1 MNRMYLKD
9 EIVVRSLAKFTD
21 SLKNNRIKISDSEN
35 KKFLEVTVDATHC
48 GYFNHNLYFYSH
60 DGMAKAVSSWLH
72 PYNKPVLSHHDE
84 NQTAIGRIVQAAFIP
99 LMRSHFPND
108 GGKDEKNINV
118 LRGSPSGKI
127 RLKILITDK
136 EAIDN
141 ILDQRFFTVST
152 GGSPVDAPL
161 CSVCNKPISY
171 NSFGAS
177 LSCDHQIGKVYDG
190 KLCGMLISEMDYKE
204 VSFINCPADYS
215 NDHVASVVSMQF
227 VDDSVAGAIELD
239 NVGDNVMSEIKD
251 NIDNKE
257 GVDMEVKTEPIPK
270 SVSEPISDEDF
281 EKLIVDALKELDEC
295 ETCGDEVD
303 DVWKNEDDKKEAE
316 ELAKDYESFV
326 SLSIGYGPE
335 DKDYDDTVEDK
346 KLPPA
351 GSKARAKMKT
361 TFCGPNK
368 TFPVPDCKHVAVALA
383 MLKWPKVVAKYS
395 SSVRAKIA
403 ACVRKKAKALNCST
417 SKKKDE
423 VENNVS
429 VNEKV
434 NTSVNES
441 AKKTNPSDAIDDV
454 KTLNEKIVALEKKI
468 KEDAVM
474 TDGSKVELEKANTKI
489 NDLMKELRTKQA
501 EKIIDLSIIL
511 KRSNISEIID
521 ADSIEIRDAKYSEKV
536 TELETR
542 SSESLIDS
550 INDLKKDLNILGVT
564 TPIENPVVNDFERV
578 MRDKAN
584 KQEDRK
590 SWIKRVFL
598 GE

>member
-9 EIVVRSLAKFTD
+9 EIVVRSPAKFTD
-21 SLKNNRIKISDSEN
+21 SLKKDRINISDSEN

-72 PYNKPVLSHHDE
+72 PYNKPVLSHHVEDK
-84 NQTAIGRIVQAAFIP
+84 TAIGRVVQAAFIP

-108 GGKDEKNINV
+108 AGKDEKNVEV
-118 LRGSPSGKI
+118 LRGAPSGKI
-127 RLKILITDK
+127 RLKILVTDK
-136 EAIDN
+136 SAIDDVLN
-141 ILDQRFFTVST
+141 QRFFTVST

-161 CSVCNKPISY
+161 CSVCKKPIGYS
-171 NSFGAS
+171 SFGAS

-190 KLCGMLISEMDYKE
+190 KLCGMIISEMDYKE

-227 VDDSVAGAIELD
+227 VDDSVAGSIELD
-239 NVGDNVMSEIKD
+239 NVGDNVNVESKIKD
-251 NIDNKE
+251 NIIDKE
-257 GVDMEVKTEPIPK
+257 GVDMEVKTKPVPK

-303 DVWKNEDDKKEAE
+303 DVWKNEDEKKEAE

-346 KLPPA
+346 KLPPV
-351 GSKARAKMKT
+351 GSKARKKMKT
-361 TFCGPNK
+361 TFCGPGK
-368 TFPVPDCKHVAVALA
+368 TFPVPDCKHCAVALA
-383 MLKWPKVVAKYS
+383 MLKWPKVVEKYS
-395 SSVRAKIA
+395 SGVRAKIA
-403 ACVRKKAKALNCST
+403 ACVRRRAKTLNCPM

-423 VENNVS
+423 VENS
-429 VNEKV
+429 AHVNEPV
-434 NTSVNES
+434 NTPVN
-441 AKKTNPSDAIDDV
+441 TPDAIDDV
-454 KTLNEKIVALEKKI
+454 KALKDKIAVLEKKI
-468 KEDAVM
+468 AEDAVM
-474 TDGSKVELEKANTKI
+474 TDGSKNELEKANTKI
-489 NDLMKELRTKQA
+489 NELMKDLRAKQA
-501 EKIIDLSIIL
+501 EKIIDLSIML
-511 KRSNISEIID
+511 KRSNVNDILD
-521 ADSIEIRDAKYSEKV
+521 ADSTEARDAKYSEKV
-536 TELETR
+536 NELATR

-550 INDLKKDLNILGVT
+550 INDLKKDLNLSGVSEL
-564 TPIENPVVNDFERV
+564 IENPVVDNFEKIV
-578 MRDKAN
+578 KDKEK

-590 SWIKRVFL
+590 SWIKRVVL